1 MSLKEELRG
10 YAIEVLG
17 LEFVGFASVKD
28 FKDFVEAWARTIILL
43 GIEVWD
49 EAFDMAIFRVK
60 DGSIDVYYVYELIL
74 TGKALKLC
82 LYLRDLGFKA
92 KHVPYDLPLK
102 QIAVKA
108 GAGCYGKNSLIV
120 NPRFGSKIRF
130 TCVIT
135 DADIEPDLP
144 FEEDLCGKCD
154 ACMKA
159 CPLQAIR
166 VPYKVDSR
174 RCVNSLSPPPREVD
188 EDVVEVA
195 SKLLKKP
202 TERTLILCSQCQ
214 RVCPYNRE

>member
-1 MSLKEELRG
+1 MSLKEELRE
-10 YAIEVLG
+10 YASKALG
-17 LEFVGFASVKD
+17 LEFIGFASTRD
-28 FKDFVEAWARTIILL
+28 FKDRVEAWARTIILL

-60 DGSIDVYYVYELIL
+60 NSKIDVYYVYELVL
-74 TGKALKLC
+74 TEKALKLC

-92 KHVPYDLPLK
+92 KHTPYDLPLK

-108 GAGCYGKNSLIV
+108 GAGCYGKNSLII
-120 NPRFGSKIRF
+120 NPRFGPKIRF

-144 FEEDLCGKCD
+144 FEEDLCGECDKCI
-154 ACMKA
+154 KA

-166 VPYKVDSR
+166 EPYKVDTR

-188 EDVVEVA
+188 EDVAEVA

-202 TERTLILCSQCQ
+202 TERTLILCSRCQ
-214 RVCPYNRE
+214 RVCPYNRA